1 MVCHDDLVTGPL
13 LIDLWSD
20 VVCPFC
26 YLGSRQL
33 DLALERFEHRDDVVV
48 VLHAFELDPNA
59 TPSTVGLDELLA
71 TKYSMPLERSRAL
84 HDRLSQQA
92 ASMGLTWALDRA
104 RSTNTFDAHRLIA
117 LATTQGLG
125 AEMARRLHAAYFSD
139 GLLVSDSPTLDRLAA
154 EVGVSGSSSL
164 WSSDEFAEAVRAD
177 KLLAHELGITG
188 VPAFVV
194 DRSFL
199 ISGAQGVDAIVDV
212 LVRAWSER

>member
-1 MVCHDDLVTGPL
+1 MCHDDVVAEPL

-48 VLHAFELDPNA
+48 VQHAFELDPNA

-71 TKYSMPLERSRAL
+71 TKYSMPLERSREL
-84 HDRLSQQA
+84 HGRLSRQA
-92 ASMGLTWALDRA
+92 ASMGLDWALDRA
-104 RSTNTFDAHRLIA
+104 RSTNTFDAHRLVA

-125 AEMARRLHAAYFSD
+125 TEMARRLHAAYFSD
-139 GLLVSDSPTLDRLAA
+139 GLLVSDPAILDRLAT

-164 WSSDEFAEAVRAD
+164 WSSDEFAETVRTD
-177 KLLAHELGITG
+177 ERLAHEMGITG

-194 DRSFL
+194 DRSYL
-199 ISGAQGVDAIVDV
+199 ISGAQGENAILDV
-212 LVRAWSER
+212 LIRAWGER

>member
-1 MVCHDDLVTGPL
+1 MCHDDVVAEPL

-48 VLHAFELDPNA
+48 VQHAFELDPNA

-71 TKYSMPLERSRAL
+71 TKYSMPLERSREL
-84 HDRLSQQA
+84 HGRLSRQA
-92 ASMGLTWALDRA
+92 ASMGLDWALDRA
-104 RSTNTFDAHRLIA
+104 RSTNTFDAHRLVA

-125 AEMARRLHAAYFSD
+125 TEMARRLHAAYFSD
-139 GLLVSDSPTLDRLAA
+139 GLLVSDPAILDRLAA

-164 WSSDEFAEAVRAD
+164 WSSDEFAETVRTD
-177 KLLAHELGITG
+177 ERLAHEMGITG

-194 DRSFL
+194 DRSYL
-199 ISGAQGVDAIVDV
+199 ISGAQGENAILDV
-212 LVRAWSER
+212 LIRAWGER

>member
-1 MVCHDDLVTGPL
+1 MCHDDVVAEPL

-48 VLHAFELDPNA
+48 VQHAFELDPNA

-71 TKYSMPLERSRAL
+71 TKYSMPLERSREL
-84 HDRLSQQA
+84 HGRLSRQA
-92 ASMGLTWALDRA
+92 ASMGLDWALDRA

-139 GLLVSDSPTLDRLAA
+139 GLLVSDPAILDRLAT

-164 WSSDEFAEAVRAD
+164 WSSDEFAETVRTD
-177 KLLAHELGITG
+177 ERLAHEMGITG

-194 DRSFL
+194 DRSYL
-199 ISGAQGVDAIVDV
+199 ISGAQGEDAILDV
-212 LVRAWSER
+212 LMRAWGER

>member
-1 MVCHDDLVTGPL
+1 MCHDDVVAEPL

-48 VLHAFELDPNA
+48 VQHAFELDPNA

-71 TKYSMPLERSRAL
+71 TKYSMPLERSREL
-84 HDRLSQQA
+84 HGRLSRQA
-92 ASMGLTWALDRA
+92 ASMGLDWALDRA
-104 RSTNTFDAHRLIA
+104 RSTNTFDAHRLVA

-125 AEMARRLHAAYFSD
+125 TEMARRLHAAYFSD
-139 GLLVSDSPTLDRLAA
+139 GLLVSDPAILDRLAT

-164 WSSDEFAEAVRAD
+164 WSSDEFAETVRTD
-177 KLLAHELGITG
+177 ERLAHEMGITG

-194 DRSFL
+194 DRSYL
-199 ISGAQGVDAIVDV
+199 VSGAQGEDAILDV
-212 LVRAWSER
+212 LMRAWGER

>member
-1 MVCHDDLVTGPL
+1 MCHDDVVAEPL

-48 VLHAFELDPNA
+48 VQHAFELDPNA

-71 TKYSMPLERSRAL
+71 TKYSMSLERSREL
-84 HDRLSQQA
+84 HGRLSRQA
-92 ASMGLTWALDRA
+92 ASMGLDWALDRA

-117 LATTQGLG
+117 LATTEGLG

-139 GLLVSDSPTLDRLAA
+139 GLLVSEPPILDRLAA
-154 EVGVSGSSSL
+154 EVGVWGSSSL
-164 WSSDEFAEAVRAD
+164 WSSDEFAETVRAD
-177 KLLAHELGITG
+177 ERLAHEMGITG

-194 DRSFL
+194 DRSYL
-199 ISGAQGVDAIVDV
+199 ISGAQGEDAIVDV
-212 LVRAWSER
+212 LVRAWSDR

>member
-1 MVCHDDLVTGPL
+1 MCHDDVVAEPL

-48 VLHAFELDPNA
+48 VQHAFELDPNA

-71 TKYSMPLERSRAL
+71 TKYSMPLERSREL
-84 HDRLSQQA
+84 HGRLSRQA
-92 ASMGLTWALDRA
+92 ASMGLDWALDRA

-125 AEMARRLHAAYFSD
+125 TEMARRLHAAYFSD
-139 GLLVSDSPTLDRLAA
+139 GLLVSDPAILDRLAT

-164 WSSDEFAEAVRAD
+164 WSSDEFAETVRTD
-177 KLLAHELGITG
+177 ERLAHEMGITG

-194 DRSFL
+194 DRSYL
-199 ISGAQGVDAIVDV
+199 ISGAQGENAILDV
-212 LVRAWSER
+212 LIRAWGER

>member
-1 MVCHDDLVTGPL
+1 MCHDDVVAEPL

-33 DLALERFEHRDDVVV
+33 DLALERFEHRDVVV
-48 VLHAFELDPNA
+48 VVQHAFELDPNA

-71 TKYSMPLERSRAL
+71 TKYSMPLERSREL
-84 HDRLSQQA
+84 HGRLSRQA
-92 ASMGLTWALDRA
+92 ASMGLDWALDRA
-104 RSTNTFDAHRLIA
+104 RSTNTFDAHRLVA

-139 GLLVSDSPTLDRLAA
+139 GLLVSDPAILDRLAT

-164 WSSDEFAEAVRAD
+164 WSSDEFAETVRTD
-177 KLLAHELGITG
+177 ERLAHEMGITG

-194 DRSFL
+194 DRSYL
-199 ISGAQGVDAIVDV
+199 ISGAQGEDAILDV
-212 LVRAWSER
+212 LVRAWTER

>member
-1 MVCHDDLVTGPL
+1 MCHDDVVAEPL

-48 VLHAFELDPNA
+48 VQHAFELDPNA

-71 TKYSMPLERSRAL
+71 TKYSMPLERSREL
-84 HDRLSQQA
+84 HGRLSRQA
-92 ASMGLTWALDRA
+92 ASMGLDWALDRA

-139 GLLVSDSPTLDRLAA
+139 GLLVSDPAILDRLAT

-164 WSSDEFAEAVRAD
+164 WSSDEFAETVRTD
-177 KLLAHELGITG
+177 ERLAHEMGITG

-194 DRSFL
+194 DRSYL
-199 ISGAQGVDAIVDV
+199 VSGAQGEDAILDV
-212 LVRAWSER
+212 LMRAWGER

>member
-1 MVCHDDLVTGPL
+1 MCHDDVVAEPL

-48 VLHAFELDPNA
+48 VQHAFELDPNA

-71 TKYSMPLERSRAL
+71 TKYSMPLERSREL
-84 HDRLSQQA
+84 HGRLSRQA
-92 ASMGLTWALDRA
+92 ASMGLDWALDRA
-104 RSTNTFDAHRLIA
+104 RSTNTFDAHRLVA

-139 GLLVSDSPTLDRLAA
+139 GLLVSDPAILDRLAA

-164 WSSDEFAEAVRAD
+164 WSSDEFAETVRTD
-177 KLLAHELGITG
+177 ERLAHEMGITG

-194 DRSFL
+194 DRSYL
-199 ISGAQGVDAIVDV
+199 ISGAQGENAILDV
-212 LVRAWSER
+212 LIRAWGER

>member
-1 MVCHDDLVTGPL
+1 MCHDDVVAEPL

-48 VLHAFELDPNA
+48 VQHAFELDPNA

-71 TKYSMPLERSRAL
+71 TKYSMSLERSREL
-84 HDRLSQQA
+84 HGRLSRQA
-92 ASMGLTWALDRA
+92 ASMGLDWALDRA

-117 LATTQGLG
+117 LATTEGLG

-139 GLLVSDSPTLDRLAA
+139 GLLVSEPPILDRLAA
-154 EVGVSGSSSL
+154 EVGVWGSSSL
-164 WSSDEFAEAVRAD
+164 WSSDEFAETVRAD
-177 KLLAHELGITG
+177 ERLAHEMGITG

-194 DRSFL
+194 DRSYL
-199 ISGAQGVDAIVDV
+199 ISGAQGEDAIVDV

>member
-1 MVCHDDLVTGPL
+1 MCHDDVVAEPL

-48 VLHAFELDPNA
+48 VQHAFELDPNA

-71 TKYSMPLERSRAL
+71 TKYSMPLERSREL
-84 HDRLSQQA
+84 HGRLSRQA
-92 ASMGLTWALDRA
+92 ASMGLDWALDRA
-104 RSTNTFDAHRLIA
+104 RSTNTFDAHRLVA

-139 GLLVSDSPTLDRLAA
+139 GLLVSDPAILDRLAT

-164 WSSDEFAEAVRAD
+164 WSSDEFAETVRTD
-177 KLLAHELGITG
+177 ERLAHEMGITG

-194 DRSFL
+194 DRSYL
-199 ISGAQGVDAIVDV
+199 ISGAQGENAILDV
-212 LVRAWSER
+212 LIRAWGER

>member
-1 MVCHDDLVTGPL
+1 MCHDDVVAEPL

-48 VLHAFELDPNA
+48 VQHAFELDPNA
-59 TPSTVGLDELLA
+59 TPGTVGLDELLA
-71 TKYSMPLERSRAL
+71 TKYSMSLERSREL
-84 HDRLSQQA
+84 HGRLSRQA
-92 ASMGLTWALDRA
+92 ASMGLDWALDRA

-117 LATTQGLG
+117 LATTEGLG

-139 GLLVSDSPTLDRLAA
+139 GLLVSEPPILDRLAA
-154 EVGVSGSSSL
+154 EVGVWGSSSL
-164 WSSDEFAEAVRAD
+164 WSSDEFAETVRAD
-177 KLLAHELGITG
+177 ERLAHEMGITG

-194 DRSFL
+194 DRSYL
-199 ISGAQGVDAIVDV
+199 ISGAQGEDAIVDV